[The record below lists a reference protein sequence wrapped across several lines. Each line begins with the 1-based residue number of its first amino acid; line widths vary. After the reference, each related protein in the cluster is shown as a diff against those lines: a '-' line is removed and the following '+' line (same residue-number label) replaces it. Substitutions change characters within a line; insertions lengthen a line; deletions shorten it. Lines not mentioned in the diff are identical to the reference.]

1 MAKNIAAFL
10 DGTWDTYKEGV
21 SNNSNVGTMYA
32 AAVNDGQRQVA
43 HYTKGVGTD
52 WYDKIKGGAFGVG
65 LNDRIR
71 DAYQFITDNYDVGDS
86 IFIFGFSRGAY
97 EARSLG
103 GMIDR
108 VGLLDR
114 KRFAA
119 TNRKDMFNI
128 VFDNY
133 TRPKDDANNKLV
145 ANFKAT
151 NAVDAPIKMIGVW
164 DTVGALGVPL
174 FATTT
179 TLFVPKFHDLSL
191 GPRIENAYHAM
202 AIDEERF
209 DFQPTYWDPS
219 TVRPGQHLEQVYFA
233 GVHSDIGGGYDDDH
247 RLADITLCWMASR
260 ARKHGLL
267 FKDDSFGTNC
277 AGDAPYGTLH
287 DSFSPLYE
295 GRGRFYR
302 VVDPGMTLHKSV
314 QSRLG
319 DTQNRSKPG
328 KYAPTNI
335 DSTKTYDFVD

>member
-1 MAKNIAAFL
+1 
-10 DGTWDTYKEGV
+10 
-21 SNNSNVGTMYA
+21 
-32 AAVNDGQRQVA
+32 
-43 HYTKGVGTD
+43 
-52 WYDKIKGGAFGVG
+52 
-65 LNDRIR
+65 
-71 DAYQFITDNYDVGDS
+71 
-86 IFIFGFSRGAY
+86 
-97 EARSLG
+97 
-103 GMIDR
+103 
-108 VGLLDR
+108 
-114 KRFAA
+114 
-119 TNRKDMFNI
+119 MFDI
-128 VFDNY
+128 VFNNY
-133 TRPKDDANNKLV
+133 TRAKDDANNKLV

-179 TLFVPKFHDLSL
+179 SLFVPKFHDLSL

-202 AIDEERF
+202 AIDEERY

-247 RLADITLCWMASR
+247 SLSDITLCWMAAR

-267 FKDDSFGTNC
+267 FTDEKFGTTC
-277 AGDAPYGTLH
+277 ADDAPYGKLH
-287 DSFSPLYE
+287 DSFSALYE

-319 DTQNRSKPG
+319 DTQNRTKPG
-328 KYAPTNI
+328 KYAPTNLAAN
-335 DSTKTYDFVD
+335 TTYDFVE

>member
-1 MAKNIAAFL
+1 MAKNIAVFL

-21 SNNSNVGTMYA
+21 SNNSNVGKLFEA
-32 AAVNDGQRQVA
+32 CVNDGKQQVTN
-43 HYTKGVGTD
+43 YTRGVGTD
-52 WYDKIKGGAFGVG
+52 WYDKVVGGGFGIG

-71 DAYQFITDNYDVGDS
+71 EAYQFVTDQYDAGDA

-114 KRFAA
+114 ARFAA
-119 TNRKDMFNI
+119 TNRKDMFDI
-128 VFDNY
+128 VFNNY
-133 TRPKDDANNKLV
+133 TRKKDDANNKLV

-151 NAVDAPIKMIGVW
+151 NCVDAPIKMIGVW
-164 DTVGALGVPL
+164 DTVGALGVPV

-179 TLFVPKFHDLSL
+179 TLFVPGFHDLSL

-202 AIDEERF
+202 SIDEQRF
-209 DFQPTYWDPS
+209 DFQPTYWDPK

-247 RLADITLCWMASR
+247 SLSDITLCWMASR

-267 FKDDSFGTNC
+267 FKDDAFGTTC
-277 AGDAPYGTLH
+277 ADDAPYGKLH
-287 DSFSPLYE
+287 DSFGALYE
-295 GRGRFYR
+295 PRGRFHR

-314 QSRLG
+314 ELRWN
-319 DTQNRSKPG
+319 DTQGRAKPG
-328 KYAPTNI
+328 AYEPINI
-335 DSTKTYDFVD
+335 DKKTTYDFVD